1 MIDNQKIIEKT
12 YQLYLKYGI
21 KSVSV
26 NEISAMLGISKK
38 TLYLHIRS
46 RNELLEQVVD
56 YGRHKFLTGLRRA
69 IDAEVEVLPQL
80 AQFFHYVI
88 KNVRK
93 TNPSFLLDLKKVSPV
108 QYQKVED
115 LRNNQLYRLI
125 RPIIERGVE
134 QGLFRSNLDLR
145 LVYLNLISKMSE
157 RAVRVSPAYSQ
168 AILGDTMYRLI
179 LNDLIGIST
188 VSGHQKIERQYSDLL
203 QLVQPE
209 LYITNSE
216 NN

>member
-26 NEISAMLGISKK
+26 NEISDMLGISKK

-80 AQFFHYVI
+80 AQFFRYVI
-88 KNVRK
+88 KSVRK
-93 TNPSFLLDLKKVSPV
+93 TNPSFLIDLKKVSPV

-125 RPIIERGVE
+125 RPVIERGVE
-134 QGLFRSNLDLR
+134 QGLFRPNLDLR

-157 RAVRVSPAYSQ
+157 RAARVSPAYSQ
-168 AILGDTMYRLI
+168 AIWGDTMYRLI

-209 LYITNSE
+209 PYITNSE

>member
-56 YGRHKFLTGLRRA
+56 HGKHKFLAGLRQA
-69 IDAEVEVLPQL
+69 IDNEAEVLPQL
-80 AQFFHYVI
+80 VQFFRYVI
-88 KNVRK
+88 KSIRK

-108 QYQKVED
+108 QYQKVEN
-115 LRNNQLYRLI
+115 LRSDHLYRLI

-134 QGLFRSNLDLR
+134 QGLFRPNLDIR
-145 LVYLNLISKMSE
+145 FVYLNLISKMSE
-157 RAVRVSPAYSQ
+157 RVARVSPAYN
-168 AILGDTMYRLI
+168 GDTMYRLI

-188 VSGHQKIERQYSDLL
+188 LSGHQEIERQYSDLL

-209 LYITNSE
+209 SYITNSG